1 MKKPSKKEILSDEIK
16 DTEYNALIR
25 LEPTSKFELK
35 VKSGTLECYDTISK
49 TKASI
54 KFNKSSKLYKL
65 LGGYSM
71 LKPNYKNSRL
81 IAISIDEKG
90 NTNVLEGKE
99 LKAAE
104 KKYKLDLKPWYLV
117 HNNSFGV

>member
-1 MKKPSKKEILSDEIK
+1 MKDKKQ
-16 DTEYNALIR
+16 ALI
-25 LEPTSKFELK
+25 LLTKDSKYELK
-35 VKSGTLECYDTISK
+35 ARTGTLECYDTISK
-49 TKASI
+49 TKVSI
-54 KFNKSSKLYKL
+54 KFNKSSKVYKL

-104 KKYKLDLKPWYLV
+104 KKYKLDIKPWYLV